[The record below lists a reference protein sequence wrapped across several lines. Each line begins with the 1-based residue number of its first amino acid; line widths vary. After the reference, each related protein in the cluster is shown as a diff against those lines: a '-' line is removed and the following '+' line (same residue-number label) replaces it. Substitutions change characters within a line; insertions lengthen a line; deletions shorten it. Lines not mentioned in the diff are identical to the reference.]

1 MSDTLLIEMKTS
13 TEAISQVKTKLSVE
27 IMADEVDKKINKNYQ
42 QLRKKAKIKGF
53 RPGKVPKTILE
64 RYYGDEVLADVT
76 RSMVTETLPAALEE
90 NEIIPLT
97 MPAVENETIK
107 RGQSFVY
114 TAIMEVRP
122 KFELKDYLGLEANK
136 PKVDISDEMVENQ
149 IEQIQKSRG
158 QLNSLEEDRP
168 AKMDDYVVIE
178 YKAFENGESLEG
190 IHSDNY
196 LLRLGSNDFHLD
208 FEKDILGLKKGDHK
222 EIQIRFEDDYF
233 HKGLAGKTVNFKV
246 KLIEIKE
253 LEVPELDDEFAKNL
267 GADIN
272 TLAELT
278 DKVKSELI
286 AQEEKKADQD
296 VKKQLLDKISENM
309 EFELPDSLV
318 ESELNL
324 AFENIRQNLI
334 RTGSN
339 MEKVGL
345 DENKL
350 REELRPASEKRV
362 KETLILMEIAK
373 QNNITVGE
381 ADLAERFREMALS
394 MGQSPEVIRNYY
406 EANNI
411 LETFKDRLLEEK
423 ALNFLVEGAMIT
435 EIDADKSN
443 EK

>member
-1 MSDTLLIEMKTS
+1 MEMKTS

-27 IMADEVDKKINKNYQ
+27 IMSDEVDKKINQSYQ
-42 QLRKKAKIKGF
+42 ELKKRAKIKGF

-64 RYYGDEVLADVT
+64 RYYGNEVLADVT

-97 MPAVENETIK
+97 MPAVENENIK
-107 RGQSFVY
+107 RGHNFIY

-136 PKVDISDEMVENQ
+136 SKVDISDKMVENQ

-178 YKAFENGESLEG
+178 YKAFENDNTLEG

-208 FEKDILGLKKGDHK
+208 FEKDILGLKKGDNK
-222 EIQIRFEDDYF
+222 EIQIRFEADYF
-233 HKGLAGKTVNFKV
+233 HQALAGKTVDFKV

-253 LEVPELDDEFAKNL
+253 LELPELNDEFVKNL

-278 DKVKSELI
+278 DKVKSELK
-286 AQEEKKADQD
+286 AQEERKADQD
-296 VKKQLLDKISENM
+296 VKKQLLDKISEKVD
-309 EFELPDSLV
+309 FELPDSLV
-318 ESELNL
+318 ESDLNL

-339 MEKVGL
+339 MAKVGL

-394 MGQSPEVIRNYY
+394 MGQSPEVIRKYY

-423 ALNFLVEGAMIT
+423 ALNFLVEGAKMT

>member
-1 MSDTLLIEMKTS
+1 MEMKTS
-13 TEAISQVKTKLSVE
+13 TEVISQVKTKLSVE
-27 IMADEVDKKINKNYQ
+27 IMADEVDKKINRSYQ
-42 QLRKKAKIKGF
+42 ELKKRAKIKGF

-64 RYYGDEVLADVT
+64 RYYGDEIMADVT
-76 RSMVTETLPAALEE
+76 RSMVTETLPEALEE

-97 MPAVENETIK
+97 MPTVENENIK
-107 RGQSFVY
+107 KGQNFIY
-114 TAIMEVRP
+114 TAIMEVSP
-122 KFELKDYLGLEANK
+122 KFELKDYLGLEAK
-136 PKVDISDEMVENQ
+136 KVKVDISDEMVENQ

-158 QLNSLEEDRP
+158 QLNSVEEDRP

-178 YKAFENGESLEG
+178 YKAFENDEPLEG

-208 FEKDILGLKKGDHK
+208 FEKDVLGMKKGDNK

-233 HKGLAGKTVNFKV
+233 HKGLAGRTVNFKV

-253 LEVPELDDEFAKNL
+253 LLLPELNDEFAKNL

-278 DKVKSELI
+278 DKVKSELL
-286 AQEEKKADQD
+286 AQEERKADQD
-296 VKKQLLDKISENM
+296 VKKQLLDKISENLD
-309 EFELPDSLV
+309 FELPDSLV

-345 DENKL
+345 DEDKL
-350 REELRPASEKRV
+350 RDELRPASEKRV

-381 ADLAERFREMALS
+381 SDLAERFREMALS
-394 MGQSPEVIRNYY
+394 MGQSPEVIRKYY

-411 LETFKDRLLEEK
+411 LETFKNRLLEEK
-423 ALNFLVEGAMIT
+423 ALNFLVEGAKIV
-435 EIDADKSN
+435 EINEDKSD